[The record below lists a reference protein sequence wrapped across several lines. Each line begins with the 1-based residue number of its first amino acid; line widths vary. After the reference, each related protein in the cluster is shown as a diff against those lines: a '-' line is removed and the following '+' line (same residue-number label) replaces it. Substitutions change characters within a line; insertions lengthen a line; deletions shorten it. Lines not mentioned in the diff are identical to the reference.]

1 MHCNDLTPAPHSHP
15 LTLFSLTLSPSPSPP
30 SRLLCMAMV
39 PPPHHPDLPSAHPFM
54 ALAMNTHTRR
64 CLLYWFLALHGAGW
78 ISELAQLVQPPIKS
92 LPQKARFVEILGKNI
107 FFPSALATRV
117 QSCFQGFSIVATN
130 LPTCDVALS
139 LSQCPPTASSTHR
152 LASQIA
158 PSPHHHSL
166 THPPTQRHAT
176 TTLLQSTPC
185 KCSSTIRTRHRHGQ
199 RLIGIG
205 FDVAPIPHRQG
216 GQTMENRPV
225 EATRD

>member
-39 PPPHHPDLPSAHPFM
+39 PPPPSRPPLCPSIHGPCHKHTH
-54 ALAMNTHTRR
+54 THTRR

-78 ISELAQLVQPPIKS
+78 ISELAQLVQSPIKS

-117 QSCFQGFSIVATN
+117 QSCSKASPSWQ
-130 LPTCDVALS
+130 PTSRHVTSLS
-139 LSQCPPTASSTHR
+139 LSLPIPTHGILHAR
-152 LASQIA
+152 PLASQIA

-166 THPPTQRHAT
+166 TASIHSLQMLLYHTHTTQTWTKTRWYWFRR
-176 TTLLQSTPC
+176 
-185 KCSSTIRTRHRHGQ
+185 RTY
-199 RLIGIG
+199 
-205 FDVAPIPHRQG
+205 PS
-216 GQTMENRPV
+216 
-225 EATRD
+225 